1 MLMISWGFPSKC
13 DNLRVTLQS
22 YKRPTRVFFF
32 SSQQNGKRGQSSAS
46 NANPLPTYDSCHL
59 YLADSFSS
67 VPAGQNWSPY
77 AAGFLSEIWDLN
89 LLPENWDVKLRE
101 FSMTRK
107 TSAGNLQGSL
117 DTSKGRLYIQCPAV
131 WLGRCAKWITAVQD
145 GIWRVCTCIQYMTAS
160 LSLSI
165 YKAYIYSIYIIYYI
179 YIYIYILYIWY
190 IHIYI
195 YRWYIYIYNIR
206 YIYYH
211 ILYICIHIH

>member
-59 YLADSFSS
+59 YLADSSSS

-160 LSLSI
+160 LSLYIYI
-165 YKAYIYSIYIIYYI
+165 YKAYIYI
-179 YIYIYILYIWY
+179 
-190 IHIYI
+190 
-195 YRWYIYIYNIR
+195 
-206 YIYYH
+206 
-211 ILYICIHIH
+211 